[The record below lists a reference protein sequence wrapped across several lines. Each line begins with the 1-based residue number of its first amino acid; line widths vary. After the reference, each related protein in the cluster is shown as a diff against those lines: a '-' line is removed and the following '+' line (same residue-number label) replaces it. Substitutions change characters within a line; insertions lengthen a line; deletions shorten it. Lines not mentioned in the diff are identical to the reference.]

1 LTKLEA
7 WIGKFLFSEDY
18 SEKGLRNPQKV
29 YDLLNIQ
36 PKGKIILIS
45 GTNGKG
51 TTGEILTQLALQKGH
66 KVGTFSS
73 PHLIR
78 INERIKINGEPISDD
93 LFLNSL
99 ESIKEVKGDIPLN
112 FFQYLALAMMKIFN
126 DENIDLWIVEIGIGG
141 RLDPTNILNADLS
154 IITNVQL
161 DHEEILGK
169 GIENIAK
176 EKAGIIKKNK
186 HFIFG
191 HSQMPNSLEQEISIK
206 NANSSILKKDFEVKE
221 TKKSILYFDKKNQFK
236 LDDTKSIDSSSIA
249 VAIRSFTSL
258 GIKISENQIQK
269 ALNSFSIKGRCEV
282 ISKDP
287 FILIDVCHNLSALKK
302 LKKELLKSNQ
312 GKKTAAIFASSKN
325 SYDLIS
331 PLKEIIDCWH
341 FPRCREKRLLNPEK
355 FLTSVDN
362 ESIGSHSESLKVTFE
377 KIKGKNEFD
386 AIIIYGSFYLVGEFL
401 ESNLV

>member
-1 LTKLEA
+1 MTKLEA

-51 TTGEILTQLALQKGH
+51 TTGEILTQLALQKGL

-258 GIKISENQIQK
+258 GIKISENKIQK

-341 FPRCREKRLLNPEK
+341 FPRCKEKRLLNPEK

>member
-1 LTKLEA
+1 MTKLEA
-7 WIGKFLFSEDY
+7 WISKFLFSEDN

-29 YDLLNIQ
+29 YDLFNIQ
-36 PKGKIILIS
+36 PKGKIVLIS

-51 TTGEILTQLALQKGH
+51 TTGEILTQLGLQKGL

-73 PHLIR
+73 PHLVR
-78 INERIKINGEPISDD
+78 INERIKINGESISDD

-99 ESIKEVKGDIPLN
+99 ESVREVKGDIPLN

-126 DENIDLWIVEIGIGG
+126 DEDIDLWIIEIGIGG

-154 IITNVQL
+154 IITNIQL

-176 EKAGIIKKNK
+176 EKAGIIRENQN
-186 HFIFG
+186 FIFG
-191 HSQMPNSLEQEISIK
+191 HSHLPNSLKKELRIK
-206 NANSSILKKDFEVKE
+206 KANPSILKKDFEVEKN
-221 TKKSILYFDKKNQFK
+221 KKSILYFDNKNQFK
-236 LDDTKSIDSSSIA
+236 LDDTQSVDSSSIA
-249 VAIRSFTSL
+249 VAIRSFIIL

-269 ALNSFSIKGRCEV
+269 ALDSFSIKGRCEV
-282 ISKDP
+282 ISEDP
-287 FILIDVCHNLSALKK
+287 FILIDVCHNLSALEK
-302 LKKELLKSNQ
+302 LKKELFKRTES
-312 GKKTAAIFASSKN
+312 KKTAAIFASSRN
-325 SYDLIS
+325 GYDLIS
-331 PLKEIIDCWH
+331 PLKGLIDCWH
-341 FPRCREKRLLNPEK
+341 FPRCKEKRLLNPEQ

-362 ESIGSHSESLKVTFE
+362 ESIGSYGESLEVTYM
-377 KIKGKNEFD
+377 KIKNKSEYD

>member
-1 LTKLEA
+1 MTKLEA

-51 TTGEILTQLALQKGH
+51 TTGEILTQLALQKGL

-154 IITNVQL
+154 IITNVKL

-176 EKAGIIKKNK
+176 EKAGIIKQNK

-302 LKKELLKSNQ
+302 LKKELLKSNE

-325 SYDLIS
+325 SYDMIS
-331 PLKEIIDCWH
+331 PLKEMIDSWH
-341 FPRCREKRLLNPEK
+341 FPRCKEKRLLNPEQ

-362 ESIGSHSESLKVTFE
+362 ESIGSHGESLKVTFE

-386 AIIIYGSFYLVGEFL
+386 AIIVYGSFYLVGEFL